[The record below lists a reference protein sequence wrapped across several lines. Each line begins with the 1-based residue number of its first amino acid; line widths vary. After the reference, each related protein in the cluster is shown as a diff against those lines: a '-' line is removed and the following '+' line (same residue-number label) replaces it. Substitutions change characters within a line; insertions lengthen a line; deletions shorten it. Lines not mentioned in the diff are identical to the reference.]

1 MTLPTVR
8 LLPARDKR
16 VLGGHPW
23 VYSNEIAMDQAAKAL
38 APGAIVDFRAA
49 DGSFIGRGGFN
60 ARSLIAGRIFTRKA
74 AEAIDGGFIRARIA
88 DALALREQLFGENFY
103 RLVHAEADGLPGL
116 IIDRF
121 GPYLAVQANTAAMDA
136 LTPLI
141 EEALVDLLKPA
152 CIALRNDSAMRETEG
167 LARESRLLRGT
178 LDGNPV
184 EVHENG
190 LVYFADLQGG
200 QKTGWYFDQRGN
212 RALVARYVAGAEKV
226 LDLYCHAGGFGLL
239 AAKSG
244 ARRVTF
250 VDSSEAALALAQKA
264 ALHNDLAAQCEF
276 HRADVFLDLEK
287 RRDKG
292 EKYEAVIADP
302 PAFAKSR
309 KDVGAGARAYRKL
322 AKLSANLV
330 APRGMLFIASCS
342 HNMELAN
349 FTEQVARGL
358 FDAKREGRILHTVFA
373 SPDHPVHPHLPESAY
388 LKGLLLRLD

>member
-1 MTLPTVR
+1 MTVPSVR
-8 LLPARDKR
+8 LLPERAKR
-16 VLGGHPW
+16 VQSGHPW

-38 APGAIVDFRAA
+38 APGAIVEFRAA
-49 DGSFIGRGGFN
+49 DGSFVGRGGFN
-60 ARSLIAGRIFTRKA
+60 ARSLIAGRIFTRKTD
-74 AEAIDGGFIRARIA
+74 EAIDSDFIRARLG
-88 DALALREQLFGENFY
+88 DALALRSSLFGENFY

-121 GPYLAVQANTAAMDA
+121 GPHLSLQANTAAMDA
-136 LTPLI
+136 LMPLI
-141 EEALVDLLKPA
+141 EEALVGLLKPA
-152 CIALRNDSAMRETEG
+152 SITLRNDSAMRETEG
-167 LARESRLLRGT
+167 LARETRILRGA
-178 LDGNPV
+178 LDGLV

-190 LVYFADLQGG
+190 LVYFADLEGG

-212 RALVARYVAGAEKV
+212 RALVARYAAGAEKM

-244 ARRVTF
+244 ARSVTC
-250 VDSSEAALALAQKA
+250 VDSSEAALALAEKA
-264 ALHNDLAAQCEF
+264 ALHNDLAAQCAF
-276 HRADVFLDLEK
+276 HRADIFFDLEK
-287 RRDKG
+287 RRDRS
-292 EKYEAVIADP
+292 EKYDVVVADP

-358 FDAKREGRILHTVFA
+358 FDAKREGRILHTAFA
-373 SPDHPVHPHLPESAY
+373 SPDHPVHPQLPESAY